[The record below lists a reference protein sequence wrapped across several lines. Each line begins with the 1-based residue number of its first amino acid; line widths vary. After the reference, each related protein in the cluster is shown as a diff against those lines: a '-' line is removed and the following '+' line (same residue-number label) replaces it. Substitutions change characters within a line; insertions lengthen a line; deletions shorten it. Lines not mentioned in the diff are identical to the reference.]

1 MQLFFKWLLRSLA
14 VLVTVGIIGLVIY
27 PILARGPDRT
37 RSYCQSN
44 LKQIGLGLFQYS
56 QDYDEK
62 FPPVG
67 IKDANIN
74 QQNPLGWADTLFPY
88 LKSQQ
93 VFWCPTQLKNGVRDS
108 KTRTPAARDY
118 TDYFFNR
125 RLGGLYN
132 QKFEAVALTI
142 MLGDGNDGSDAANA
156 RYSLEELPEK
166 WRTDKSSPGYRHDE
180 GANYAFADGHVK
192 WLQPKAL
199 TNEPVKK
206 GRFTFSVR

>member
-1 MQLFFKWLLRSLA
+1 MQLFFKWLLRPLA
-14 VLVTVGIIGLVIY
+14 VLVIVGIIGLVLY

-37 RSYCQSN
+37 RLYCQAQ

-62 FPPVG
+62 LPPVG

-93 VFWCPTQLKNGVRDS
+93 VFWCTTQLKNGVRDG

-125 RLGGLYN
+125 RLGGLHH
-132 QKFEAVALTI
+132 QKLEAAALTI

-156 RYSLEELPEK
+156 RYSLEELPAK
-166 WRTDKSSPGYRHDE
+166 WRTDKSSPGYRHGE

-192 WLQPKAL
+192 WLQPKAV